1 VDNTSEEDRDIIRK
15 QLRKEPKGLLGV
27 SARCRYGYPVVLMTR
42 PLIIGENEQFEVFP
56 TLYWLSCPRRV
67 ERVSRIE
74 SQGYIAKLEE
84 ELVSNPELQEEYR
97 EDENDYLE
105 KQWGLLSEEEKNFV
119 EKRGLRGA
127 LSRGIGGIES
137 DKHIKCLHLHL
148 AHQIAEANIIGRMV
162 QDRFEIGDCH
172 RGEIRCEELKDS
184 DQLGD

>member
-1 VDNTSEEDRDIIRK
+1 MDNTSEEDRDIIRK

-84 ELVSNPELQEEYR
+84 ELASSTELEQEYR
-97 EDENDYLE
+97 ENEQDYLD
-105 KQWGLLSEEEKNFV
+105 KQWRLLSEKEKNFV
-119 EKRGLRGA
+119 EERGLRGA

-137 DKHIKCLHLHL
+137 NRHIKCLHLHL
-148 AHQIAEANIIGRMV
+148 AHQIAEANVIGKMV
-162 QDRFEIGDCH
+162 QEGFDVGDCH
-172 RGEIRCEELKDS
+172 RGEIRCAELKDRH
-184 DQLGD
+184 QLGD